1 MWRQLKHSGF
11 NHLLN
16 SSQKKRKLILNHG
29 LESST
34 SSKKSCHKISIIK
47 VSETFHTS
55 TPLLTADF
63 LVIRIL
69 CSPSSENHSNKWQNI
84 PSKHLTIAFFHRAA
98 AFPERS
104 ANGMGTAQRN
114 DTLIIETHPDG
125 LNLGLFCGKD
135 SGWLLWIPAVWNFFL
150 VNLFF
155 VQNKWWLW
163 TCSMFFLKHDSDPL
177 HFSVARQSWEE
188 TTATQEVPTQNT
200 AKQTYEHLWHFQKI
214 HGLNQPPNQRF
225 YPPETLL

>member
-16 SSQKKRKLILNHG
+16 SSQKKGIDP
-29 LESST
+29 ESRVGKSNFI
-34 SSKKSCHKISIIK
+34 KKSCHKINIIK
-47 VSETFHTS
+47 VSETFHAS

-69 CSPSSENHSNKWQNI
+69 SSPSSGNHSNKWQNI
-84 PSKHLTIAFFHRAA
+84 PSKDLTIAFFHRAA

-150 VNLFF
+150 LNLFF
-155 VQNKWWLW
+155 V
-163 TCSMFFLKHDSDPL
+163 
-177 HFSVARQSWEE
+177 
-188 TTATQEVPTQNT
+188 
-200 AKQTYEHLWHFQKI
+200 
-214 HGLNQPPNQRF
+214 
-225 YPPETLL
+225 

>member
-1 MWRQLKHSGF
+1 MVPKEHCPWCEGNSNILASTICWTAHKKKGIDPESRVGK
-11 NHLLN
+11 LN
-16 SSQKKRKLILNHG
+16 FI
-29 LESST
+29 
-34 SSKKSCHKISIIK
+34 KKSCHKINIIK
-47 VSETFHTS
+47 VSEAFHAS

-125 LNLGLFCGKD
+125 YVD
-135 SGWLLWIPAVWNFFL
+135 SGWLLWIPAVLYNF
-150 VNLFF
+150 
-155 VQNKWWLW
+155 
-163 TCSMFFLKHDSDPL
+163 
-177 HFSVARQSWEE
+177 
-188 TTATQEVPTQNT
+188 
-200 AKQTYEHLWHFQKI
+200 
-214 HGLNQPPNQRF
+214 
-225 YPPETLL
+225 LLS